1 MKVLHISTMDY
12 GGAGLCTYRLSQSV
26 RKYGVDSQMLVL
38 YKSSDA
44 PNVHQVK
51 SMRLLVHKAIDK
63 ALRMLGF
70 AVTERN
76 VLIRQ
81 SKNYHSSY
89 TSPVTSLDIS
99 SHPLVKQADLI
110 HLHWVN
116 DFFNQPLFFQKVNK
130 PIVWT
135 VHDENLFYGTSHFHD
150 SILADD
156 PLEQK
161 YFHIKHQMISKAR
174 NLSIVL
180 LSKHFLRTFSDDSML
195 VGKNVRV
202 INNSVDC
209 DRFVPVDKNVARERL
224 GISQSKIFLLFIAVD
239 ITMHHKGLDTL
250 IEAVDKI
257 GGDDIRILAVGD
269 DSRFTPHPLVITT
282 GMVRDTAEMS
292 NIISACDYFVMPSLQ
307 EAFAQT
313 PIEAMACGK
322 PAVVFPVSGTEELI
336 NENNGVR
343 CTNFTVDSL
352 VEGLYMAFS
361 HTYDSKAIRTYV
373 CRRFAP
379 DVIARQYV
387 ELYEEMM
394 NSQKR

>member
-12 GGAGLCTYRLSQSV
+12 GGAGLCAYRLSQSV

-38 YKSSDA
+38 YKTSDD

-51 SMRLLVHKAIDK
+51 STGLLVRKVIDK
-63 ALRMLGF
+63 ALRMLGL

-76 VLIRQ
+76 VLIHQ
-81 SKNYHSSY
+81 SKKYHSSY
-89 TSPVTSLDIS
+89 TLPITSLDIS

-156 PLEQK
+156 PLEKK
-161 YFHIKHQMISKAR
+161 YFHIKHQMVSKAK
-174 NLSIVL
+174 NLNFVL
-180 LSKHFLRTFSDDSML
+180 LSKHFLETFGSDSML

-209 DRFVPVDKNVARERL
+209 DRFLPVDKKIARERL
-224 GISQSKIFLLFIAVD
+224 GLVQSKVLLLFVSID
-239 ITMHHKGLDTL
+239 IMAYHKGLDTL
-250 IEAVDKI
+250 IKAVDKI
-257 GGDDIRILAVGD
+257 GRDDIRILAVGD
-269 DSRFTPHPLVITT
+269 DSQFTPHSLVITT
-282 GMVRDTAEMS
+282 GMIRDTAKMS
-292 NIISACDYFVMPSLQ
+292 DIISASDYFVMPSLQ

-313 PIEAMACGK
+313 PVEAMACGK

-336 NENNGVR
+336 NEANGVR
-343 CTNFTVDSL
+343 CADFTTDSL
-352 VEGLYMAFS
+352 IEGLLMAFS
-361 HTYDSKAIRTYV
+361 HTYDAEVIRTDV
-373 CRRFAP
+373 RQRFSP
-379 DVIARQYV
+379 DHIARQYIDF
-387 ELYEEMM
+387 YEEVM
-394 NSQKR
+394 K